1 MTNGIAAHR
10 APQQKRSLAATQRML
25 EAGRELLNDRD
36 IDQISVQDIVRLAG
50 TSVGSFYHNFGTKDR
65 FFATL
70 VQEMATN
77 REAIAMAYFAGAPFD
92 QLAKVLVQG
101 AIENHRRYKGLL
113 RSTIRQHLSGSP
125 VWEPITVMGQRI
137 TEEYI
142 RRLEMH
148 LKRPLK
154 AREKERVAFAFVWLY
169 GILAQSV
176 LGLNTLSAYRIP
188 DELFEEETTHI
199 FSSLLQR
206 AVTAKAVR
214 SPPR

>member
-1 MTNGIAAHR
+1 MTDKPTVPR
-10 APQQKRSLAATQRML
+10 APQQRRSRAATQRML
-25 EAGRELLNDRD
+25 EAGRELLNEKD
-36 IDQISVQDIVRLAG
+36 IDQIPVQDIVRLAG

-70 VQEMATN
+70 VQEMAIN
-77 REAIAMAYFAGAPFD
+77 REAIAMANFAGTPFE
-92 QLAKVLVQG
+92 QLPEVLVQG
-101 AIENHRRYKGLL
+101 AVENHRRYQGLL

-125 VWEPITVMGQRI
+125 VWEPITVMGQHI

-142 RRLEMH
+142 RRLEVH
-148 LKRPLK
+148 LQRPLK
-154 AREKERVAFAFVWLY
+154 GREKERVAFAFVWLY

-188 DELFEEETTHI
+188 DELFEEETIHI

-206 AVTAKAVR
+206 AVIEHR
-214 SPPR
+214 

>member
-36 IDQISVQDIVRLAG
+36 IDQISVQDIVRVAG

-77 REAIAMAYFAGAPFD
+77 REAIAMANFAGTPFD
-92 QLAKVLVQG
+92 QLAKILVHG
-101 AIENHRRYKGLL
+101 AVENHRRYQGLL

-125 VWEPITVMGQRI
+125 VWEPITVMGQHI

-142 RRLEMH
+142 RRLELH
-148 LKRPLK
+148 LERPLK

-206 AVTAKAVR
+206 AVPEKPVR
-214 SPPR
+214 SRPR